1 MAFFFTRLQA
11 VYNIINGDLY
21 IEGNDIFSLQPSK
34 LKGSPSQTGTLS
46 IKYCCP
52 ADPQCVAASQLLV
65 FSVFQ
70 NLRVSLPGVGS
81 GLEGV

>member
-21 IEGNDIFSLQPSK
+21 IEGNDIISLQPSK
-34 LKGSPSQTGTLS
+34 LKGPPRQTETL
-46 IKYCCP
+46 YYYCP
-52 ADPQCVAASQLLV
+52 ADPQCAAASQLLV
-65 FSVFQ
+65 FSVFL
-70 NLRVSLPGVGS
+70 NLRVSLPGVCS